1 MGVRVVAST
10 NPYRQ
15 NTQHTYAAAGT
26 RYSTFVVGDQSYGG
40 VNLATMSA
48 YSPKMVI
55 AQGPDKTDPLAQ
67 FTTVGFKFYYGG
79 AIINANHAVNIY
91 SVTNYS

>member
-1 MGVRVVAST
+1 
-10 NPYRQ
+10 
-15 NTQHTYAAAGT
+15 
-26 RYSTFVVGDQSYGG
+26 

-67 FTTVGFKFYYGG
+67 FTTVGFKFYYGS
-79 AIINANHAVNIY
+79 AIINANHAVNIV